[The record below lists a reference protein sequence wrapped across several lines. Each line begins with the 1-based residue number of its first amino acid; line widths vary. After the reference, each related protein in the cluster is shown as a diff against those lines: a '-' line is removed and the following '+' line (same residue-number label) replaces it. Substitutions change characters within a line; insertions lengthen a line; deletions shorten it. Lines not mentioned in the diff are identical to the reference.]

1 MVAEEIIPVLENN
14 QFANTQLIKY
24 MELNPNKS
32 KKSIQEI
39 NNTIKKLDIRTLGIP
54 EGMERETG
62 LQGVFNE
69 IVKEDSPTIENK
81 RREPNTRRSANPSRK
96 KKNPSKSTVSVA
108 SSQPK
113 IYDFIFPYLHYFL
126 FYLLQNIK
134 GNHPRA
140 LAYMEAETTLD
151 LFRACI

>member
-81 RREPNTRRSANPSRK
+81 KREPNTRRSANPSRK
-96 KKNPSKSTVSVA
+96 KKPFQIHS
-108 SSQPK
+108 
-113 IYDFIFPYLHYFL
+113 
-126 FYLLQNIK
+126 
-134 GNHPRA
+134 
-140 LAYMEAETTLD
+140 
-151 LFRACI
+151 